1 MVFCH
6 RTDNENSDTHR
17 LFCTSSAPRPKP
29 YINHRVLMKLIPYQY
44 TEIIFII
51 HLSICHGLLFIC
63 DWWHIEHFMDRYFL
77 KWLPG
82 NLIFKIIYFRLR
94 WYKMP
99 KFEEMKQMYSVYGYM
114 HKIHVFWFPWNII
127 TSILV
132 SYYIHVH
139 LFIEK

>member
-1 MVFCH
+1 
-6 RTDNENSDTHR
+6 
-17 LFCTSSAPRPKP
+17 
-29 YINHRVLMKLIPYQY
+29 MKLIPYQY

-139 LFIEK
+139 LFIEKKPLEHNTLYNMIFLLFVDCVWRGACSFIILYLN